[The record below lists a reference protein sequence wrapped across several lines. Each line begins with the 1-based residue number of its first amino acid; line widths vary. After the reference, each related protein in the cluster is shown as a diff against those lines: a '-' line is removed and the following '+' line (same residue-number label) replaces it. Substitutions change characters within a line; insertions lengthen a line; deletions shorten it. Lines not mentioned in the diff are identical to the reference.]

1 MASTATTGDVAV
13 GAEVDPQP
21 ADVAVVADAEANG
34 ADHTEVDTAAGDA
47 VVAANGDGM
56 TQRHAGKPAA
66 AADEAMANGNGH
78 GGDGEDQEE
87 DDAEEY
93 AGTRSR
99 SISQALDTIAG
110 VTASKRRIKLG
121 FENIQFKVGNK
132 QILNGVSG
140 AIRPGGLCA
149 IMGKLTPTTLVACKH
164 AAPQS
169 LTGARAVM
177 YDTAIHRPIWC
188 WQEYPVE
195 HPGWTYTQQGQ
206 GCCQGHCA
214 SQWPSGGPTAFPQA
228 HCVGVL
234 QARPTPDEPLTRAPL
249 PFFLHQLRD
258 ARGCPVCHPDAS

>member
-21 ADVAVVADAEANG
+21 ADVAVVADVNAEAEANG
-34 ADHTEVDTAAGDA
+34 ADQTQVDTAGDA
-47 VVAANGDGM
+47 VVAANGM

-66 AADEAMANGNGH
+66 ADEAVANGNGH
-78 GGDGEDQEE
+78 GDDGEDQEE

-93 AGTRSR
+93 AGMRSR

-149 IMGKLTPTTLVACKH
+149 IMGKTHSC
-164 AAPQS
+164 
-169 LTGARAVM
+169 
-177 YDTAIHRPIWC
+177 
-188 WQEYPVE
+188 
-195 HPGWTYTQQGQ
+195 HPR
-206 GCCQGHCA
+206 C
-214 SQWPSGGPTAFPQA
+214 
-228 HCVGVL
+228 L
-234 QARPTPDEPLTRAPL
+234 QACRAPIT
-249 PFFLHQLRD
+249 D
-258 ARGCPVCHPDAS
+258 WSSSCDV